1 SDRLSNK
8 MKICILLILISTSL
22 AEPLWDSA
30 IRLSSAINNFLKEG
44 TKHFEEEPRDEAN
57 ILAEYDF
64 IIVGAGSAGCVL
76 ANRLSEVS
84 GWNILLIE
92 AGGKENYVM
101 DIPLTVT
108 SMQFTE
114 ANWMYKLEP
123 SGNVCLAMWQN
134 RCLVPRGKVMGG
146 SSTINFMI
154 YTRGNKHNYNRWEQM
169 GNPGWGY
176 KDVLPYFLKL
186 ENMSIPELRTDSI
199 YHSTSGEVPVNY
211 APYRTPLADAFLEAG
226 KELGY
231 SVLDYNGETP
241 IGFSYIQTNTRNGS
255 RWSASRAYLHPIR
268 NRKNLH
274 VKKWSLVTKILI
286 EPSEKVAYGVEF
298 IQNNRK
304 YIVKAK
310 KEVIISAGAVNSP
323 QLLMLSGIGPSE
335 HLTEKNIE
343 VIQDLKVGYN
353 LMDHI
358 GILSINFIVNQ
369 SVSLREWDL
378 IKDFKFV
385 EYMSSQTGPFTVPG
399 ASEAVA
405 FYDSNDPF
413 NPDGDPDFEFM
424 LFSSCFSSTTLI
436 HHTVG
441 IRQNIYDKIYKP
453 IEKYHAWSGVPIVLK
468 PFSRG
473 QILLRTKD
481 PRVKPLIYFDFLK
494 DERDLEAQLFGVKK
508 IIEISKTE
516 AFQKYGSRL
525 NDIPIPGCEKFVL
538 NSDDYWKC
546 AIRHF
551 SFPVWH
557 LGGTCKM
564 GPKSDTSA
572 VVDSTLKVYGV
583 KNLRV
588 IDASIMPELP
598 AAHTHVPAMMIGE
611 KGADLIKQEWEFK
624 NAL

>member
-1 SDRLSNK
+1 MAADDSVSFINLLCN
-8 MKICILLILISTSL
+8 ILRELFGC
-22 AEPLWDSA
+22 DDQY
-30 IRLSSAINNFLKEG
+30 FLKEG

-226 KELGY
+226 KELG
-231 SVLDYNGETP
+231 
-241 IGFSYIQTNTRNGS
+241 IHI
-255 RWSASRAYLHPIR
+255 LHPIR

-286 EPSEKVAYGVEF
+286 EPSEKVAYGSD
-298 IQNNRK
+298 N
-304 YIVKAK
+304 
-310 KEVIISAGAVNSP
+310 SAGAVNSP